1 MTDKEIFIEA
11 FKKRTMQLAVDV
23 IKFYK
28 GLPNTE
34 EARITGKQLI
44 RCATSVAANYRAAC
58 RARSKAE
65 FYAKI
70 SITIEE
76 CDETLFWLELIAA
89 AEICTKPG
97 IESLKLETT
106 EILMVLSRARKTASQ

>member
-11 FKKRTMQLAVDV
+11 FKKRTMKLAVDV
-23 IKFYK
+23 IKFFK

-34 EARITGKQLI
+34 EGRITGKQLI
-44 RCATSVAANYRAAC
+44 RSASSVAANYRAAC
-58 RARSKAE
+58 RGRSKAE
-65 FYAKI
+65 FYAKL

-76 CDETLFWLELIAA
+76 CDETLFWLELIEAA
-89 AEICTKPG
+89 QICSQPNIEI
-97 IESLKLETT
+97 LKSETT